1 MHFPGQH
8 RLAAAIRAL
17 GGSSGSSGSGGSS
30 VASAFNLGGAVQE

>member
-17 GGSSGSSGSGGSS
+17 GGSSGSGGSS
-30 VASAFNLGGAVQE
+30 GASAPDLGDAVQE